1 MKNITKLTTAA
12 LLGALALGV
21 VAPIANANTEPEK
34 EVTGKGVIRFDQ
46 SNPEIPEVT
55 PPGKDEPEIDEP
67 GINPDK
73 GALMIVSVTDLDFD
87 THSIPVGNAD
97 REYFAKPFTTKETG
111 TEKDV
116 TMAHFVRYMDI
127 RADGQQNHHS
137 ITAQLTSPFTHET
150 NTNSTL
156 EGASIIYNDIS
167 ILPVTPTPT
176 AQVPQNGVQT
186 SVEISD
192 EPVEIVNNNQDADGG
207 RGLFDLVFGYDENDN
222 YDDYDSVSLKVPAA
236 VNMQEG
242 VYTGEVTWTIGDA
255 R

>member
-1 MKNITKLTTAA
+1 MKNITKLTTTA

-21 VAPIANANTEPEK
+21 VAPAANAATE

-97 REYFAKPFTTKETG
+97 REYLAKPFTTKATG
-111 TEKDV
+111 TEDDV

-137 ITAQLTSPFTHET
+137 IMAQLTSPFTHET
-150 NTNSTL
+150 NASSTL
-156 EGASIIYNDIS
+156 EGASIFYDDIS

-176 AQVPQNGVQT
+176 AQVPQTGVKT

-222 YDDYDSVSLKVPAA
+222 YDNYDSVSLKVPAA

-242 VYTGEVTWTIGDA
+242 EYTGEVTWTIGDA